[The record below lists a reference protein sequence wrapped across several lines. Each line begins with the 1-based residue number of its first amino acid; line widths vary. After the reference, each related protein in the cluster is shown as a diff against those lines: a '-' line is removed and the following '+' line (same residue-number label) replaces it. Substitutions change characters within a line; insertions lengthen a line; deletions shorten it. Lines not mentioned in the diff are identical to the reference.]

1 MDCLT
6 SVVAREA
13 DIYGVAA
20 ITTTVVEQARSIHHT
35 SPTVTAAFGRLL
47 TGALLM
53 GTFLKEPE
61 HRVLLQ
67 INCRGLVKSL
77 LAEAD
82 GLGRVRGYVG
92 EPYVDLLSRNGKL
105 DVGGVVG
112 KGMLHVI
119 REVGAPLPT
128 TGTVPLISG
137 EIAEDI
143 ATYLSQSEQIPSAV
157 SLGVFVRPGNIVSAA
172 GGFMIQFQATVADDI
187 IDHIEHALAETP
199 AVTTMIQEGRQP
211 HEMLQRALGDL
222 PMDVTRHTT
231 PLWACR
237 CSRERVV
244 ESLVAMGAEE
254 LRRVITEDEHAELR
268 CEFCT
273 TEYAFTRGQLEDI
286 LADAMS
292 QA

>member
-1 MDCLT
+1 M
-6 SVVAREA
+6 VARDA

-20 ITTTVVEQARSIHHT
+20 ITTTLVEQARSIHHT

-47 TGALLM
+47 TGALLI

-67 INCRGLVKSL
+67 INSRGLVKSL

-82 GLGRVRGYVG
+82 GRGRVRGYVG
-92 EPYVDLLSRNGKL
+92 EPCVDVPSQNGKL
-105 DVGGVVG
+105 DVGGIVG

-128 TGTVPLISG
+128 TGTVPLVSG

-143 ATYLSQSEQIPSAV
+143 ATYLSRSEQIPSAV

-199 AVTTMIQEGRQP
+199 PVTAMIQEGYQP
-211 HEMLQRALGDL
+211 QEMLQRALGAL
-222 PMDVTRHTT
+222 PMDVTRHTV

-244 ESLVAMGAEE
+244 ESLVAMGEEE
-254 LRRVITEDEHAELR
+254 LRRVIMEDGQAEVR

-273 TEYAFTRGQLEDI
+273 TEYAFTRGQLGDI

>member
-6 SVVAREA
+6 SVVARDA

-20 ITTTVVEQARSIHHT
+20 VTTVLVEQARSIHHT

-47 TGALLM
+47 TGGLLM

-67 INCRGLVKSL
+67 INSRGVVKSL

-92 EPYVDLLSRNGKL
+92 EPFADVPSRHGKL

-128 TGTVPLISG
+128 TGTVPLVSG

-157 SLGVFVRPGNIVSAA
+157 SLGVYVRPGNIVSAA

-187 IDHIEHALAETP
+187 LDHIEHALAETP
-199 AVTTMIQEGRQP
+199 TVTTMIQEGYQP
-211 HEMLQRALGDL
+211 QEMLQRALGDL
-222 PMDVTRHTT
+222 PMDVTRHTA

-244 ESLVAMGAEE
+244 ESLVAMGEEE
-254 LRRVITEDEHAELR
+254 LRRVIAEDEQAEVR